1 MLWFVFCIPR
11 HSLRCYCADC
21 DRRLCPVHTEWTTS
35 IAKTCRVQNTECWIP
50 TRQYTA
56 MHCNLEQHLVC
67 HDRPG
72 VAPRKCC
79 CRTPISVLWT
89 TSSIERTYR
98 IPNIQNTKYRSATFV
113 LVPSNKSLQLCH
125 RRSSTQHIS
134 AAFAI
139 MQSSVVVGKDHFSFV
154 EAKWWLV
161 VTRNQSYRVEPR
173 GWGIYSFG
181 IAVPILYVCI

>member
-1 MLWFVFCIPR
+1 MDNVFNR
-11 HSLRCYCADC
+11 
-21 DRRLCPVHTEWTTS
+21 E
-35 IAKTCRVQNTECWIP
+35 
-50 TRQYTA
+50 
-56 MHCNLEQHLVC
+56 
-67 HDRPG
+67 
-72 VAPRKCC
+72 
-79 CRTPISVLWT
+79 
-89 TSSIERTYR
+89 
-98 IPNIQNTKYRSATFV
+98 NIQNIKYRSATSV
-113 LVPSNKSLQLCH
+113 LVPRSKSLQLCH

>member
-1 MLWFVFCIPR
+1 
-11 HSLRCYCADC
+11 
-21 DRRLCPVHTEWTTS
+21 
-35 IAKTCRVQNTECWIP
+35 
-50 TRQYTA
+50 

-79 CRTPISVLWT
+79 CRTPIRVLWT

-98 IPNIQNTKYRSATFV
+98 IPNIQNTKYRSATSV
-113 LVPSNKSLQLCH
+113 LVPSSKSLQLCH

-139 MQSSVVVGKDHFSFV
+139 MQSSVVVGKDHFSFF

>member
-1 MLWFVFCIPR
+1 MDNVFNR
-11 HSLRCYCADC
+11 
-21 DRRLCPVHTEWTTS
+21 E
-35 IAKTCRVQNTECWIP
+35 
-50 TRQYTA
+50 
-56 MHCNLEQHLVC
+56 
-67 HDRPG
+67 
-72 VAPRKCC
+72 
-79 CRTPISVLWT
+79 
-89 TSSIERTYR
+89 
-98 IPNIQNTKYRSATFV
+98 NIQNTKYRSATFV

-154 EAKWWLV
+154 EAKWWLL

>member
-1 MLWFVFCIPR
+1 MDNFNR
-11 HSLRCYCADC
+11 ENMQS
-21 DRRLCPVHTEWTTS
+21 TEYRTLDPD
-35 IAKTCRVQNTECWIP
+35 P
-50 TRQYTA
+50 TI
-56 MHCNLEQHLVC
+56 HCNALQLGAT
-67 HDRPG
+67 PG
-72 VAPRKCC
+72 LSWQTRCC
-79 CRTPISVLWT
+79 SKKVLLQNSNT
-89 TSSIERTYR
+89 CVMDNVFNRE
-98 IPNIQNTKYRSATFV
+98 NIQNTEHTEYKIQKCRS
-113 LVPSNKSLQLCH
+113 SKSLQLCH

-134 AAFAI
+134 AAFVI